1 MLSQQGIGEL
11 EFSGRPYDRV
21 RWRRPEHRP
30 RLEAPA
36 ATEAA
41 AAAAAAPAAAAPP
54 AAAPA
59 AADTGSM
66 LAQLTQLGELR
77 ASGVLTET
85 EFEVQKVRNLND

>member
-1 MLSQQGIGEL
+1 MLSQQAIGEL
-11 EFSGRPYDRV
+11 EFSGPRPLRP
-21 RWRRPEHRP
+21 RAMAARSTGPGWKHRQQRRPPQRRLHRP
-30 RLEAPA
+30 RR
-36 ATEAA
+36 T
-41 AAAAAAPAAAAPP
+41 P

-85 EFEVQKVRNLND
+85 EFEVQKVRILNG